1 MPGQPTSDAA
11 FDLHRV
17 CQHGIQFTYG
27 IDLYLPGSGRQP
39 PDSEPP
45 PRFQRIQ
52 VAHPPPDRASN
63 VGRRAWYDGIYVDP
77 DPTDNQATLE
87 SALGGGDWRGQDLF
101 YLPDLFSLYQEG
113 IASLGVPAENTIVLD
128 KQLTIPFVHTL
139 AAPAGEAQAARPEMF
154 MALGPPLPQDRLGFL
169 SVPYPQA
176 SPGQVEVNYKAT
188 LTCRWKTGP
197 ELEVGDWIAVSFDQ
211 FTPPERSSA
220 DYIAQIRACTEDPC
234 QILVM
239 TADPLLVQQSTSQ
252 Q

>member
-27 IDLYLPGSGRQP
+27 IDLYLPGSGRKP

-45 PRFQRIQ
+45 PRFQQIT
-52 VAHPPPDRASN
+52 VARPPPARAS
-63 VGRRAWYDGIYVDP
+63 GGGAWCDGIYIG
-77 DPTDNQATLE
+77 PTHDDLTLRK
-87 SALGGGDWRGQDLF
+87 ALETGRDWKGQDLF
-101 YLPDLFSLYQEG
+101 YLPDLFSLYWEG
-113 IASLGVPAENTIVLD
+113 IASLGVPADDTIILD

-139 AAPAGEAQAARPEMF
+139 APPAGEAQAARPEMF
-154 MALGPPLPQDRLGFL
+154 MAIGPPPQQARLGFL
-169 SVPYPQA
+169 SVPYPQPD
-176 SPGQVEVNYKAT
+176 PGQVEVNYKAT

-197 ELEVGDWIAVSFDQ
+197 ELKVGNWIAVSFDQ

-239 TADPLLVQQSTSQ
+239 TADSSLGQQSTSQ
-252 Q
+252 P